1 VVCALPS
8 YRPAGTQQRWCR
20 IPSPKLEGRIFTC
33 FFLNGARPSF
43 PAAMSQQPSGP
54 CFFHTAA
61 PSTSRQRVACLT
73 PGDVVVQIQW
83 PGYLMAVHG
92 GMDQEVGG
100 ADYLKA
106 VHSGPVPGSP
116 T

>member
-1 VVCALPS
+1 
-8 YRPAGTQQRWCR
+8 
-20 IPSPKLEGRIFTC
+20 
-33 FFLNGARPSF
+33 
-43 PAAMSQQPSGP
+43 
-54 CFFHTAA
+54 
-61 PSTSRQRVACLT
+61 VACLT

-92 GMDQEVGG
+92 GMDHEVGG

-106 VHSGPVPGSP
+106 VHSGTVPGGP